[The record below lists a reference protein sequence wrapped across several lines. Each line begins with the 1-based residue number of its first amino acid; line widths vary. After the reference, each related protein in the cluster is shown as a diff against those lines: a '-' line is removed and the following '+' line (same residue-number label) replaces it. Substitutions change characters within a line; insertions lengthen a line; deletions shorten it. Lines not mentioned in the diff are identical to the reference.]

1 MQENDL
7 KIQEKI
13 SAILFLYNDSISISK
28 IKEFLNNDDIKDEE
42 LIKNLENLNDYL
54 NKIGLTLIK
63 KENKNFDKIEL
74 TIAVKKELSEIA
86 KMIKKDELE
95 GELTPAALQV
105 MTICAYLD
113 SPTKN
118 EISFIR
124 GVQSSQSIRSLSARG
139 LLKREGERY
148 SLSIDAIK
156 SLGISSLQDL
166 PEYEKIKKD
175 FEERL
180 KDILK
185 EE

>member
-1 MQENDL
+1 
-7 KIQEKI
+7 
-13 SAILFLYNDSISISK
+13 
-28 IKEFLNNDDIKDEE
+28 
-42 LIKNLENLNDYL
+42 
-54 NKIGLTLIK
+54 
-63 KENKNFDKIEL
+63 
-74 TIAVKKELSEIA
+74 
-86 KMIKKDELE
+86 
-95 GELTPAALQV
+95 